1 MKEQFGE
8 TESLRQENKNLIDFQ
23 DNIPVGIF
31 QTALD
36 GRFLY
41 VNNTSVKMFGY
52 ADREEMMSARVT
64 DVYSE
69 PAQRESLIKELMEE
83 GQIID
88 KQFIARRKDGSFF
101 WSVLNV
107 KTLFDTQG
115 NVVRYD
121 GVIQDITERME
132 VQLKLENANQEIIRI
147 NENLEK
153 RIRIELKKR
162 QKQQRLL
169 IQKSK
174 LESLGKLAAGIAHEI
189 NQPLGVLALSLE
201 NLHDKIL
208 RKEADDDYLN
218 QKFRSIQ
225 EKIERIRN
233 IITHVRLFSR
243 DQPSVVFEK
252 VDVNKTIQN
261 ALSMIKVQYETHGI
275 GLVTLYGENLG
286 ITIGSMNKLE
296 QVILNLLSNSKYA
309 VERMAELSG
318 GFSYSKKITIRTFCD
333 EYYIYIEIE
342 DNGTGIGGN
351 IMNKI
356 FDPFFTTKE
365 EGRGTGLGLSIVYG
379 IIKEMKGDVRIKSKK
394 EKYTVV
400 TLSLPRFTEKN

>member
-174 LESLGKLAAGIAHEI
+174 LESLGELAAGIAHEI